1 MLPRQGPLPDFTGLA
16 RPTGWCKRAHT
27 RSNSIWIMLCEL
39 SSLEKKGKKKK
50 DGHISLRLASFL
62 SEHPLVSLV
71 MGSSHEL
78 TLCSTP
84 SSLLEEGNSP
94 SLEVLVCVC
103 VQWSPKMGYK
113 AKLMS

>member
-1 MLPRQGPLPDFTGLA
+1 
-16 RPTGWCKRAHT
+16 
-27 RSNSIWIMLCEL
+27 MLCEL

-103 VQWSPKMGYK
+103 VQWSPKMGYGGTGYLWE
-113 AKLMS
+113 AEAEGSQVQGYLEL